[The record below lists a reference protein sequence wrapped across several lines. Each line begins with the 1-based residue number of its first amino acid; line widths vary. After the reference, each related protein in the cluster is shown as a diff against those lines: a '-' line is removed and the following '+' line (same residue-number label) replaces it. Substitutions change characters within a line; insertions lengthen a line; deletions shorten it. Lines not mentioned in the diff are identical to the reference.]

1 MIIVP
6 AQPSIGFDCDTNL
19 SLDAARA
26 FVLADMSFVVRY
38 VSRYAPEEGDLSS
51 DEVQNILDA
60 GLALMIVQHAPEQ
73 GWSPSVAVA
82 KMWAEAAVQ
91 NTLALNIPRGLTIWN
106 DHEGVLMSSTPSAI
120 SAHLNAWSQ
129 VILDAGYQPGL
140 YVGFD
145 SGLNAHQLYND
156 LILTRYWKSASNVP
170 APAKRGFCMQQML
183 VSGLIANVAYDKD
196 IVSLDYLG
204 GIPNWFVAV

>member
-6 AQPSIGFDCDTNL
+6 AQASIGFDCDTKL

-38 VSRYAPEEGDLSS
+38 VSRYAPELEDLSL

-60 GLALMIVQHAPEQ
+60 GLALMIVQHAPEP

-82 KMWAEAAVQ
+82 RGWAEAAVE
-91 NTLALNIPRGLTIWN
+91 NTLALNIPRGITIWN
-106 DHEGVLMSSTPSAI
+106 DHEGVSMSSTPAQI
-120 SAHLNAWSQ
+120 SAHINAWSK
-129 VILDAGYQPGL
+129 VVLDAGFQPGL

-145 SGLNAHQLYND
+145 SGLSADQLYYD
-156 LILTRYWKSASNVP
+156 LSLTRYWKSASNVP

-183 VSGLIANVAYDKD
+183 VSGVIANVAYDKD
-196 IVSLDYLG
+196 IISLDSLG
-204 GIPNWFVAV
+204 GIPNWFIAG